1 MISSIHIEG
10 YRGFQRFDMNRLGC
24 VNLVVGTNNSGKTSV
39 LEALHLLTTR
49 GDPMS
54 LWQVLWRRG
63 ERVPG
68 AASRRAQT
76 ELDVSHLFTGH
87 DTHIGSKFTI
97 SAVNQTP
104 ERYVSFSVGEYS
116 PKQQLNEPRPVQDTL
131 APSRLVLQIKGNPA
145 PAVATVPMT
154 RTLGI
159 VPESLDMPSQRL
171 RRRGPEDNP
180 SQFIT
185 SDSLDSD
192 DLISLWD
199 KIALSKT
206 EDLVLRALRFL
217 DTDIER
223 IASQAT
229 TQNLYGGAFKGGF
242 IVKCRGYEQPIPIG
256 SFGDGM
262 WRLLAMAIAIS
273 QCRGGVL
280 LVDEIDT
287 GLHYSVLPDM
297 WRLIMESAR
306 DLDVQVFATTHSSD
320 CIAALASVCNSDH
333 LLSDSTTLH
342 RVERNSKQSVAYSGS
357 EIMMAADRQVEV
369 R

>member
-24 VNLVVGTNNSGKTSV
+24 VNLLVGTNNSGKTSV

-49 GDPMS
+49 GDPMA

-68 AASRRAQT
+68 SSSRRPQA

-87 DTHIGSKFTI
+87 DTHIGSRFLI
-97 SAVNQTP
+97 SATNQSP
-104 ERYVSFSVGEYS
+104 ERSVAFSVGEYS
-116 PKQQLNEPRPVQDTL
+116 PKQQRSDSGPAQDNL
-131 APSRLVLQIKGNPA
+131 LPSRLVLQIKGDPP
-145 PAVATVPMT
+145 PAVATVSLT

-159 VPESLDMPSQRL
+159 LPDSLEVPSPRL
-171 RRRGPEDNP
+171 RRRSSEENP

-199 KIALSKT
+199 RIALSKS

-217 DTDIER
+217 EPDIER
-223 IASQAT
+223 IAAQAT
-229 TQNLYGGAFKGGF
+229 TQNFYGGAFRGGF
-242 IVKCRGYEQPIPIG
+242 IVKSRGYEQPIPIG

-262 WRLLAMAIAIS
+262 WRLLAMAIALS
-273 QCRGGVL
+273 QCKDGVL

-306 DLDVQVFATTHSSD
+306 DLNVQVFATTHSSD
-320 CIAALASVCNSDH
+320 CIAALASVCGSDR
-333 LLSDSTTLH
+333 LLSDLTTLH
-342 RVERNSKQSVAYSGS
+342 RVERNSRRSVPYTGQ
-357 EIMMAADRQVEV
+357 EIMTASDRQVEV

>member
-1 MISSIHIEG
+1 M
-10 YRGFQRFDMNRLGC
+10 
-24 VNLVVGTNNSGKTSV
+24 
-39 LEALHLLTTR
+39 A
-49 GDPMS
+49 

-68 AASRRAQT
+68 SSSRRPQT

-87 DTHIGSKFTI
+87 DTHIGSKFSI
-97 SAVNQTP
+97 SAVNQSP
-104 ERYVSFSVGEYS
+104 ERSVTFSIGEYN
-116 PKQQLNEPRPVQDTL
+116 PKQQLNDRPVQDTL
-131 APSRLVLQIKGNPA
+131 LPSRLVLQVKGNPA
-145 PAVATVPMT
+145 PAVATISLT

-159 VPESLDMPSQRL
+159 LPDSLEVPSQRL
-171 RRRGPEDNP
+171 RRRSSEDNP

-185 SDSLDSD
+185 ADSLDSD

-199 KIALSKT
+199 RIALSKN

-217 DTDIER
+217 DPDIER
-223 IASQAT
+223 IAAQAT
-229 TQNLYGGAFKGGF
+229 TQNLYGGAFRGGF
-242 IVKCRGYEQPIPIG
+242 IVKSRGYEQPIPIG

-273 QCRGGVL
+273 QCKDGVL

-306 DLDVQVFATTHSSD
+306 DLGVQVFATTHSSD
-320 CIAALASVCNSDH
+320 CIAALASVCASDH

-342 RVERNSKQSVAYSGS
+342 RVERNSRHAISYGGS
-357 EIMMAADRQVEV
+357 EIRMAAERQVEV

>member
-1 MISSIHIEG
+1 MISSVHIEG
-10 YRGFQRFDMNRLGC
+10 YRGFQRFDMSNLGQ
-24 VNLVVGTNNSGKTSV
+24 VNLLVGTNNSGKTSV

-68 AASRRAQT
+68 ASARRPQA

-87 DTHIGSKFTI
+87 DTHIGSKFLI
-97 SAVNQTP
+97 SATNQAPGRSLT
-104 ERYVSFSVGEYS
+104 VAIAEYT
-116 PKQQLNEPRPVQDTL
+116 PKQKNERGAEQDGLMPSSLNL
-131 APSRLVLQIKGNPA
+131 HIKGTPA
-145 PAVATVPMT
+145 PPVSTIPLS

-159 VPESLDMPSQRL
+159 SADVLEVPQRF
-171 RRRGPEDNP
+171 RRRNTEDNV

-185 SDSLDSD
+185 SESLDSD
-192 DLISLWD
+192 DLISMWD
-199 KIALSKT
+199 RIALSRS
-206 EDLVLRALRFL
+206 EDLVLKALRFL
-217 DTDIER
+217 DCDIER
-223 IASQAT
+223 VAAQAT
-229 TQNLYGGAFKGGF
+229 TQTYYGTAFRGGF
-242 IVKCRGYEQPIPIG
+242 IVKTRKYEQPIPIG

-287 GLHYSVLPDM
+287 GLHYTVLPDM
-297 WRLIMESAR
+297 WRLIMEAAR
-306 DLDVQVFATTHSSD
+306 SLEVQVFATTHSSD
-320 CIAALASVCNSDH
+320 CIQALADACASDR

-342 RVERNSKQSVAYSGS
+342 RVERNSEHSVSYTGT
-357 EIMMAADRQVEV
+357 EIMRATDKQVEV